1 VGAEDDVPANT
12 GRNEPC
18 PCGSGKKYK
27 QCHLAAD
34 EAKER
39 DARAKATAAAPAPA
53 AEAAAEGAT
62 PASGARPKHVT
73 RQPWKKTATNT
84 QGFGKTSLPRKVG
97 GG

>member
-1 VGAEDDVPANT
+1 MPANL
-12 GRNEPC
+12 GRNDPC

-27 QCHLAAD
+27 QCHLGAD
-34 EAKER
+34 EAKQRE
-39 DARAKATAAAPAPA
+39 ARAKATAAAPSPA
-53 AEAAAEGAT
+53 AESDGPAA
-62 PASGARPKHVT
+62 PASGARSKHVT

>member
-1 VGAEDDVPANT
+1 MPSNL

-39 DARAKATAAAPAPA
+39 EARAKASAEAPAPA
-53 AEAAAEGAT
+53 AADAA
-62 PASGARPKHVT
+62 PVPSARPKHVT

-97 GG
+97 GS